1 MNNKVLKKTR
11 LNKKV
16 LEKYNS
22 NKKVLPNDFDPK
34 NVLKLIQISSVLI
47 KQKVNLK
54 HLEKVNEKQPFPKV
68 LNLNKKL
75 ISTSKLCALKANIHA
90 VEPSAMSKNINN

>member
-1 MNNKVLKKTR
+1 MADMKNNNKVLKKNR
-11 LNKKV
+11 LNQKV
-16 LEKYNS
+16 LKKYNL
-22 NKKVLPNDFDPK
+22 NKKVLPNDLDPK
-34 NVLKLIQISSVLI
+34 TDLKLIQIKSAFF

-75 ISTSKLCALKANIHA
+75 ISSSKC
-90 VEPSAMSKNINN
+90 